1 MFDWL
6 TRRLRKP
13 KEDPLF
19 ARFRSAKFRCPD
31 CGGGLLMGPEGGCA
45 VNVTCEACGHEYNV
59 GIAGS
64 EPFSI
69 ERLRI

>member
-1 MFDWL
+1 
-6 TRRLRKP
+6 
-13 KEDPLF
+13 
-19 ARFRSAKFRCPD
+19 
-31 CGGGLLMGPEGGCA
+31 MGPEGGCA

-69 ERLRI
+69 ERIGI